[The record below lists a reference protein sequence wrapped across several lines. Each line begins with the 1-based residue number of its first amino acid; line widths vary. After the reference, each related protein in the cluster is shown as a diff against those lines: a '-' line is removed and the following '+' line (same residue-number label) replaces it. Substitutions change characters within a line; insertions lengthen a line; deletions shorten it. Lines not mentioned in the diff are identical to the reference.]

1 MRKKGLIIFII
12 IAGVF
17 SLFLVLNV
25 TGSPGLNQD
34 HDNCHTIPGGYTISA
49 DVNGTLYTISTDVNV
64 IPLET
69 ITIEITATGSN
80 LFIQAPSPTQQN
92 AILNITPTTNRILDG
107 SAEDQDTNADAMI
120 VIFNVTVPED
130 EGFYYFFVLAG
141 DDTAGQPDFA
151 YIEIG
156 FSVGGVSAPKPDPWD
171 YIYNHLGLY
180 LGMPALILLSL
191 GTVLVLLNE
200 NKFVKVHGIFAGTA
214 WILTVVNVTAAFF
227 KIEPQAWWSFEL
239 IYHIPHIILGA
250 VGLVSGFFSMLFGIA
265 AERKPARL
273 TGYLTLICWW
283 ASFLLGYLMNSNL
296 LLL

>member
-1 MRKKGLIIFII
+1 MRKKSLLIFII
-12 IAGVF
+12 IIGVF
-17 SLFLVLNV
+17 SLFIVFNV
-25 TGSPGLNQD
+25 TGSPGFSQD
-34 HDNCHTIPGGYTISA
+34 HDNCHTLPGGYTISA
-49 DVNGTLYTISTDVNV
+49 NV
-64 IPLET
+64 SATNSAFPSET
-69 ITIEITATGSN
+69 IIIEITATGSN

-107 SAEDQDTNADAMI
+107 DAEDEDTDADVM
-120 VIFNVTVPED
+120 VVTFNITFPDLED
-130 EGFYYFFVLAG
+130 FYYVFFVLAG
-141 DDTAGQPDFA
+141 DNSVSSPDPPNFD

-156 FSVGGVSAPKPDPWD
+156 FSVGAASAPTLNPWD
-171 YIYNHLGLY
+171 YIYDHLGLY
-180 LGMPALILLSL
+180 LGLPALILLSL

-200 NKFVKVHGIFAGTA
+200 NKFVKVHGYLAGSA
-214 WILTVVNVTAAFF
+214 WILTVINVTAAFF
-227 KIEPQAWWSFEL
+227 KIDPLEWWSFEL
-239 IYHIPHIILGA
+239 IYHIPHIVLGA

>member
-17 SLFLVLNV
+17 SLFIVLNV
-25 TGSPGLNQD
+25 TGSPGFSQD
-34 HDNCHTIPGGYTISA
+34 HDNCHTVPGGYTISA
-49 DVNGTLYTISTDVNV
+49 DINATNSAL
-64 IPLET
+64 PLET
-69 ITIEITATGSN
+69 VTIEITATGSN

-92 AILNITPTTNRILDG
+92 ALLNITPTTDMILDG
-107 SAEDQDTNADAMI
+107 DAEDEDTNVDMM
-120 VIFNVTVPED
+120 VVTFNITFSDVED
-130 EGFYYFFVLAG
+130 FYYVFFVLAG
-141 DDTAGQPDFA
+141 DDSVSGEAPDFD
-151 YIEIG
+151 YIEIT
-156 FSVGGVSAPKPDPWD
+156 FTVGVASAPTPNPWD

-180 LGMPALILLSL
+180 LGLPALLLLSL

-200 NKFVKVHGIFAGTA
+200 NKFVKVHGILAGSA
-214 WILTVVNVTAAFF
+214 WILTVINVTAAFF
-227 KIEPQAWWSFEL
+227 KINPLEWWSYEL

-283 ASFLLGYLMNSNL
+283 SSFVLGYVLNNNL

>member
-17 SLFLVLNV
+17 SLFIVLNV
-25 TGSPGLNQD
+25 TGSPGFSQD
-34 HDNCHTIPGGYTISA
+34 HDNCHTVPGGYTISA
-49 DVNGTLYTISTDVNV
+49 DIDATNSAL
-64 IPLET
+64 PLDT
-69 ITIEITATGSN
+69 VTIEITATGSN

-92 AILNITPTTNRILDG
+92 ALLSITPTTDRILDG
-107 SAEDQDTNADAMI
+107 DAEDEDTNADIM
-120 VIFNVTVPED
+120 VVTFNITFSDVED
-130 EGFYYFFVLAG
+130 FYYVFFVLAG
-141 DDTAGQPDFA
+141 DDSVSGETPDFD
-151 YIEIG
+151 YIEIS
-156 FSVGGVSAPKPDPWD
+156 FTVGVASAPTPNPWD

-180 LGMPALILLSL
+180 LGLPALLLLSL

-200 NKFVKVHGIFAGTA
+200 NKFVKVHGYLAGSA
-214 WILTVVNVTAAFF
+214 WILTVINVTAAFF
-227 KIEPQAWWSFEL
+227 KIDPIGWWSFEL
-239 IYHIPHIILGA
+239 IYQIPHIILGA

-283 ASFLLGYLMNSNL
+283 GSFILGYMMVPNL

>member
-17 SLFLVLNV
+17 SLFIVLNV
-25 TGSPGLNQD
+25 TGSPGFSQD
-34 HDNCHTIPGGYTISA
+34 HDNCHTVPGGYTISA
-49 DVNGTLYTISTDVNV
+49 DINATNSAL
-64 IPLET
+64 PLET
-69 ITIEITATGSN
+69 VTIEITATGSN

-92 AILNITPTTNRILDG
+92 ALLNITPTTDMILDG
-107 SAEDQDTNADAMI
+107 DAEDEDTNVDMM
-120 VIFNVTVPED
+120 VVTFNITFSDVED
-130 EGFYYFFVLAG
+130 FYYVFFVLAG
-141 DDTAGQPDFA
+141 DDSVSGEAPDFD
-151 YIEIG
+151 YIEIT
-156 FSVGGVSAPKPDPWD
+156 FTVGVASAPTPNPWD

-180 LGMPALILLSL
+180 LGLPALLLLSL

-200 NKFVKVHGIFAGTA
+200 NKFVKVHGYLAGSA
-214 WILTVVNVTAAFF
+214 WILTVINVTAAFF
-227 KIEPQAWWSFEL
+227 KIDPIGWWSFEL
-239 IYHIPHIILGA
+239 IYQVPHIILGA

-283 ASFLLGYLMNSNL
+283 GSFILGYMMVPNL